1 MTINVTARGV
11 AHIGKLMAC
20 DRGELA
26 LTLPC
31 GATLQDLL
39 IVLVKSCGPAF
50 EQGIFQQGS
59 PVLRDDVRLLLNG
72 REITFLNGLATEL
85 RSGDHLSLIPPLA
98 GG

>member
-11 AHIGKLMAC
+11 AHIGKLMVC
-20 DRGELA
+20 HGGELN
-26 LTLPC
+26 LTLSC

-39 IVLVKSCGPAF
+39 IILVKCCGPAF

-59 PVLRDDVRLLLNG
+59 LVLRDDVRLLLNG
-72 REITFLNGLATEL
+72 REIAFLNGLATEL
-85 RSGDHLSLIPPLA
+85 QDGDHLSLIPPLA